1 MTRPIV
7 FIGDSIT
14 DAGRRE
20 DPDRHLGHG
29 YVRLVA
35 DALAARGDM
44 RPIVNTGISGDRAV
58 DLRARWER
66 DALEHDPELLSIYV
80 GVNDTWRRYDAGDPT
95 TAEAF
100 EATYRSL
107 LTEAQDRLAPR
118 TILVEPFVLPVT
130 AEQERWGTEDLDAKR
145 AVVAK
150 LAAEFGAAFVP
161 LQTLLLDAA
170 AQLGS
175 GRAGHAALAEDGV
188 HPTPAGSELIA
199 GAWLAA
205 EATG

>member
-29 YVRLVA
+29 YVRLVS
-35 DALAARGDM
+35 DALALRGDT
-44 RPIVNTGISGDRAV
+44 RPIVNTGISGDRAA
-58 DLRARWER
+58 DLRARWEQ
-66 DALEHDPELLSIYV
+66 DAFAHDPELLSVYV
-80 GVNDTWRRYDAGDPT
+80 GVNDTWRRYDSADPT
-95 TAEAF
+95 SAEAF

-107 LTEAQDRLAPR
+107 LSEAQERLAPQM
-118 TILVEPFVLPVT
+118 IIIEPFVLPVT
-130 AEQERWGTEDLDAKR
+130 SEQARWGEEDLDAKR

-161 LQTLLLDAA
+161 LQSLLTDAA
-170 AQLGS
+170 AQQG
-175 GRAGHAALAEDGV
+175 GAASIAADGV
-188 HPTPAGSELIA
+188 HPTARGSELIA
-199 GAWLAA
+199 GAWLTA
-205 EATG
+205 EATL